1 MRTPHRH
8 SLWVRLRA
16 IRRRGGRPL
25 RWAFLGVT
33 ASVTLLVGGCLI
45 RGTDN
50 IRPTPAPPKPP
61 ARPIVDRSVRVR
73 LTGAQPVGTLQLS
86 VTSPF
91 AIRDAGGER
100 LLYESQQPLQD
111 ARVQPASSSLDFGPT
126 RIDADDVVVI
136 PSREPALVVNG
147 RTYRGSLRV
156 RRVADGLTAT
166 NVLDIEDYLR
176 GVLRGELPAGFH
188 PQAQHALA
196 VAARTYVIYERLTA
210 PPDRDF
216 DVLADE
222 RSQMYIGVKGEDS
235 TAIEAVE
242 NTKGEICLVRDGGK
256 DRVFSTYYSSCCGGV
271 TQPVTDF
278 RPSDPDVETL
288 SGNVVCNDCYLA
300 PSFKWGPLR
309 IAKAEITQRVVA
321 RYPRLSRLGPI
332 TQVVAERVTEHG
344 RITRVKLVGTNG
356 ASETLVGEDF
366 RLCVGGHVLRSTRTR
381 IVDDGAF
388 VRFVDGR
395 GFGHGVGL
403 CQYGAER
410 QARLGRDYHDILRF
424 YYPGVVF
431 RTIY

>member
-1 MRTPHRH
+1 
-8 SLWVRLRA
+8 
-16 IRRRGGRPL
+16 L

-33 ASVTLLVGGCLI
+33 ASATLLVGGCLI
-45 RGTDN
+45 RGADT
-50 IRPTPAPPKPP
+50 IRPTPTPPGPPPKP
-61 ARPIVDRSVRVR
+61 AIDRSVRVR
-73 LTGAQPVGTLQLS
+73 LTGAQPVSTLQLS
-86 VTSPF
+86 VITPF
-91 AIRDAGGER
+91 AIRDAGSAR
-100 LLYESQQPLQD
+100 LLHESTQPLQD
-111 ARVQPASSSLDFGPT
+111 ARVQSATSGLEFGPT
-126 RIDADDVVVI
+126 RIDADDVVVV
-136 PSREPALVVNG
+136 PAREPALIVNG

-156 RRVADGLTAT
+156 RRAADGLTAT
-166 NVLDIEDYLR
+166 NILDIEDYLR

-188 PQAQHALA
+188 PQAQQALA

-210 PPDRDF
+210 PADRDF

-235 TAIEAVE
+235 IAVEAVE
-242 NTKGEICLVRDGGK
+242 NTKGLVCLVRDGDK

-288 SGNVVCNDCYLA
+288 RGNVVCNDCYLA

-332 TQVVAERVTEHG
+332 TQVIPERVTDYG
-344 RITRVKLVGTNG
+344 RITRVRLVGANG

-381 IVDDGAF
+381 IMDDGAF